1 MYLRVR
7 SVAALA
13 VLAALSFA
21 PAVPAAQA
29 QPAPQCGGPPG
40 PVRFYIN
47 VDRIRASRGLVA
59 VTVYGD
65 DPSKFLAKLGA
76 LYVVRVPA
84 RAPRTR
90 VCINLPSAGGYAF
103 GVYHDSDGDRGFDR
117 NGIGLPA
124 EDFGFS
130 NNPVLLFGPP
140 SFSKVRVTV
149 PRSNTAIT
157 VRLRGA

>member
-1 MYLRVR
+1 LSLRIGTA
-7 SVAALA
+7 AALFL
-13 VLAALSFA
+13 VALLGPA
-21 PAVPAAQA
+21 PAAEAQA
-29 QPAPQCGGPPG
+29 APACGGPPG
-40 PVRFYIN
+40 PVRFYVT
-47 VDRIRASRGLVA
+47 VDRIQASRGLVA

-65 DPSKFLAKLGA
+65 NPKKFLARLGA

-90 VCINLPSAGGYAF
+90 VCINLPSTGGYAF
-103 GVYHDSDGDRGFDR
+103 AAYHDADADRGFDK
-117 NGIGLPA
+117 NGVGLPA

-149 PRSNTAIT
+149 PRTSTGIT
-157 VRLRGA
+157 VRLRKV